1 MDRALEPRDPALSE
15 RQAYTLLGPL
25 LALLALGFVLPLIGM
40 FGASLGAPRWTLQ
53 HYVRFLGDTYYLG
66 LLGRSI
72 LLGLSVV
79 AVTLMLGLPLAY
91 WLARLQSRFVPG
103 LLLLATFPLW
113 ISSVVRSFGW
123 VVLLARSG
131 VLSGLLRDAGLA
143 DRSFQLLYTMGGVVL
158 ALSQVLLPFMLLSL
172 YGVLRNISPELERAA
187 QNLGCGPW
195 RAAGL
200 VTLPLAGRGI
210 LSASLLVFAL
220 AVSAFAT
227 PSLVGGARVQLVST
241 TIYEQMTELADW
253 PFAAAVAFIL
263 LAVVLAI
270 TAIYTRLGGADD
282 GVARR

>member
-1 MDRALEPRDPALSE
+1 MDRALEPRDRALSG
-15 RQAYTLLGPL
+15 RAYLLLGPL
-25 LALLALGFVLPLIGM
+25 LALLAFGFGLPLIGM
-40 FGASLGAPRWTLQ
+40 LGASLDAPSWNPR
-53 HYVRFLGDTYYLG
+53 HYARFLGDAYYLG
-66 LLGRSI
+66 VLGRSM

-79 AVTLMLGLPLAY
+79 AVTLLLGLPLAY
-91 WLARLQSRFVPG
+91 WLARQQSRWVPA

-113 ISSVVRSFGW
+113 ISAVVRSFGW
-123 VVLLARSG
+123 VVLLARNG
-131 VLSGLLRDAGLA
+131 VLSNLVRDAGLA

-172 YGVLRNISPELERAA
+172 YGLLRNISPELERAA

-200 VTLPLAGRGI
+200 VTLPLAARGI

-270 TAIYTRLGGADD
+270 TAVYTRLGGVDA
-282 GVARR
+282 GVPRR

>member
-1 MDRALEPRDPALSE
+1 MDRALEPRDRALSG
-15 RQAYTLLGPL
+15 RAYLLLGPL
-25 LALLALGFVLPLIGM
+25 LALLAFGFGLPLIGM
-40 FGASLGAPRWTLQ
+40 LGASLDAPSWNPR
-53 HYVRFLGDTYYLG
+53 HYARFLGDSYYLG
-66 LLGRSI
+66 VLGRSM

-79 AVTLMLGLPLAY
+79 AVTLLLGLPLAY
-91 WLARLQSRFVPG
+91 WLARQQSRWVPA

-113 ISSVVRSFGW
+113 ISAVVRSFGW
-123 VVLLARSG
+123 VVLLARNG
-131 VLSGLLRDAGLA
+131 VLSNLVRDAGLA

-172 YGVLRNISPELERAA
+172 YGLLRNISPELERAA

-200 VTLPLAGRGI
+200 VTLPLAARGI

-270 TAIYTRLGGADD
+270 TAVYTRLGGVDA
-282 GVARR
+282 GVPRR